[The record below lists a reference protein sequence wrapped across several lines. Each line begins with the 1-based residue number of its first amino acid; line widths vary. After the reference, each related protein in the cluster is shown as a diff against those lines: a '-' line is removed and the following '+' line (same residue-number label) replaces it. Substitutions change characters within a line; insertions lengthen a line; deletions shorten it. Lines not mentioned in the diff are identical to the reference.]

1 MDHELRRKPSRGPRG
16 DAPAAAFPTTARC
29 RPRGGSAAGHG
40 PAAAMTLAGPATGA
54 RRLGRAVTL
63 LPVTDVVEVY
73 LQRAPTMGEIAR
85 SCQAESHVSCKS
97 DDTASR

>member
-1 MDHELRRKPSRGPRG
+1 MNRELRRIPSRGPRG

-54 RRLGRAVTL
+54 RRLGRAVTIL
-63 LPVTDVVEVY
+63 SVTDVEVC
-73 LQRAPTMGEIAR
+73 LQRAATMGEITG
-85 SCQAESHVSCKS
+85 SSQAESHVSCKR
-97 DDTASR
+97 DDTA